1 MPVRSGSAYPDIRIR
16 ISRWTAE
23 NLPSGLSRLA
33 KMAQD
38 EGYLFIVRLQDEWL
52 DGSNRFAGPS
62 ECLFIAEASLIAEA
76 SDAASDGDGTRSAET
91 TNDLVG
97 IAGISR
103 DPYQTGTGVGRVRH
117 VYVDK
122 PYRSQGIARELV
134 RACLSYSSAGF
145 RIIRLSTSN
154 PVAARLYERL
164 GFQAATAAG
173 ERMTHL
179 LQPDAHIS
187 N

>member
-1 MPVRSGSAYPDIRIR
+1 MLVRPGSACPDIRIR

-23 NLPSGLSRLA
+23 NLPSGISRLA

-38 EGYLFIVRLQDEWL
+38 EGYLFLDRLQDEWL
-52 DGSNRFAGPS
+52 DGSNRFAGAS
-62 ECLFIAEASLIAEA
+62 ECLFIAEASLIAET
-76 SDAASDGDGTRSAET
+76 SHDAASDGTRNAET
-91 TNDLVG
+91 THGLVG
-97 IAGISR
+97 ITGISH
-103 DPYQTGTGVGRVRH
+103 DPYQTAADVGRLGH

-134 RACLSYSSAGF
+134 RACLSCSSAGF

-179 LQPDAHIS
+179 LPPDARTS
-187 N
+187 D